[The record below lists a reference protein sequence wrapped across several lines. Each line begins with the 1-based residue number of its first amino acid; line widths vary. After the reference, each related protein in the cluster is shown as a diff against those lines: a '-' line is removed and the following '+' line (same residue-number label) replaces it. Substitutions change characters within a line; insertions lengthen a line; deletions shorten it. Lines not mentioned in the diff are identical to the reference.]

1 MNCLIQWKTRSFHL
15 TSIFRG
21 HFIQYFEKPIISVT
35 IRWLLASTDTKL
47 NQINKEREMESLDEV
62 CQSFP
67 ILYLWLQYKI
77 FDTQKNIK
85 REETKKKS
93 KRLYD
98 KRLYKVEN
106 IVTTIKISHTEY
118 DKREKKLFK
127 QTRKTNFLLW

>member
-1 MNCLIQWKTRSFHL
+1 
-15 TSIFRG
+15 
-21 HFIQYFEKPIISVT
+21 
-35 IRWLLASTDTKL
+35 
-47 NQINKEREMESLDEV
+47 MESLDEV

-118 DKREKKLFK
+118 DKREKNCSNRREKRIFFCDK
-127 QTRKTNFLLW
+127 KTDLCFDTEGEVFPRYKYIKEKRI